1 MNIQK
6 LTFIIILSVFLFSCN
21 KDTPQEV
28 QTESQN
34 KSISQETQTTIV
46 QNSENIDSSSQKLY
60 GEMSELET
68 LFPTIEKEKLTLLQ
82 AAIQEDDFIAAQ
94 KVIPSILED
103 IKKDKNIDKN
113 VIQALQYH
121 YISSMLNEGTYLYK
135 EDEKSK
141 QAIEYIDTVILKDP
155 DFVDPFYSNYYLW
168 YAQEIV
174 KNYKLALE
182 YYNKALD
189 FAWNLEKNKK
199 LKAVI
204 LNQVGHVHDLSGDLD
219 TAYKFYQ
226 QSYEVY
232 NQNPE
237 NILNLWRYYV
247 RKNDL
252 KNAKIYFEKAL
263 GFTQVKLLKSEIYY
277 NLSSL
282 YLYDME
288 NQKRLEISLSN
299 AEKSI
304 ELNPKSPLWYLWKS
318 RVYILKWEKLEEA
331 EALLKKAISLHP
343 NFSTAYE
350 WLGLLQQGK
359 WIYSKSIE
367 YFLTSIEMIPNDII
381 LMNHEKNSNL
391 ARVNYL
397 LSVSLALWKNKEM
410 AIHHLQQMFIMKDD
424 ISLSMFIDEIKK
436 EKYGVFHEL
445 KWMKGFEEI
454 VSLLKK

>member
-60 GEMSELET
+60 GEMRELET

-94 KVIPSILED
+94 KIIPSILED

-367 YFLTSIEMIPNDII
+367 YFLTSMEMIPNDII

-410 AIHHLQQMFIMKDD
+410 AIHHLQQMLIIKDD
-424 ISLSMFIDEIKK
+424 ISLSMFISEIKK
-436 EKYGVFHEL
+436 ENYWVFHEL
-445 KWMKGFEEI
+445 KWTKEFEEI
-454 VSLLKK
+454 VSVFKK

>member
-60 GEMSELET
+60 GEMRELET

-94 KVIPSILED
+94 KIIPSILED

-381 LMNHEKNSNL
+381 LMNHERKSNT

-410 AIHHLQQMFIMKDD
+410 ALHHLQQMLIIKDD
-424 ISLSMFIDEIKK
+424 ISLSMFISEIKK
-436 EKYGVFHEL
+436 ENYWVFHEL
-445 KWMKGFEEI
+445 KWTKEFEEI
-454 VSLLKK
+454 VSVFKK